1 MDATIIT
8 YHLCSID
15 KLFVLLD
22 PNRILV
28 SGQSLAATAVGKQS
42 CFTLS
47 NVVGAM
53 EDIEIMIDAPSGDAV
68 PADVTDTGNGAFR
81 VDFTPQIAGEHQV
94 CSRFYDLVRAHFPF
108 TRLRGENCKLF
119 RSQISGR

>member
-1 MDATIIT
+1 MSEHSLAK
-8 YHLCSID
+8 C
-15 KLFVLLD
+15 LFLFPLD

-28 SGQSLAATAVGKQS
+28 SGQSLAATAVGKES

-68 PADVTDTGNGAFR
+68 PADVTDTGNGTFR

-94 CSRFYDLVRAHFPF
+94 RRHVLKH
-108 TRLRGENCKLF
+108 
-119 RSQISGR
+119 